1 MGVEQPK
8 VFISYNRADCDWAE
22 WIAGAIERSGYRTLR
37 VWDLKNGGEFLKFNL
52 DATVTTCSVA
62 QNNGTIVAGDGFGR
76 LHFLQLIEADQTKPG
91 IGETKIRLLR
101 GKE

>member
-1 MGVEQPK
+1 MD
-8 VFISYNRADCDWAE
+8 RWRD
-22 WIAGAIERSGYRTLR
+22 RTLP